1 MSKEKVKKSPKQEL
15 KKWLTVIVIGAVL
28 VIGIRNFGFRITTVK
43 GVSMEPNYIHG
54 ELVFTD
60 MFTYKV
66 SAPKRNDIVICEY
79 DSGMDNELFIKR
91 VIAGPGDEINI
102 YYNEDESCYN
112 VAVNGE
118 TINEDYIM
126 EPMLSGGDWQYP
138 IKLVTDEYFV
148 MGDNRNISADSRDS
162 YIGIFDRDKI
172 IGKVRFKIMSKA

>member
-1 MSKEKVKKSPKQEL
+1 M
-15 KKWLTVIVIGAVL
+15 
-28 VIGIRNFGFRITTVK
+28 
-43 GVSMEPNYIHG
+43 
-54 ELVFTD
+54 
-60 MFTYKV
+60 
-66 SAPKRNDIVICEY
+66 
-79 DSGMDNELFIKR
+79 
-91 VIAGPGDEINI
+91 
-102 YYNEDESCYN
+102 
-112 VAVNGE
+112 AVNGE

>member
-15 KKWLTVIVIGAVL
+15 KEWLTVIVIGAVL

-118 TINEDYIM
+118 TINEDDIM